1 MVNSPTILMIF
12 FGKRFS
18 DIYDSENAIKSVEG
32 VKSIKTYFCTKV
44 YHFKDWRD
52 KLIEKNAQ

>member
-18 DIYDSENAIKSVEG
+18 DIYDSENATKSVEG
-32 VKSIKTYFCTKV
+32 VRSIKTYFCTRV

-52 KLIEKNAQ
+52 KLIEKNAE